1 LKFQISNLRFRKPQG
16 GLPARSVP
24 PFDKLTA
31 LSKVEGQAPDR
42 GAQAGRTIKTL
53 AEVVTHSPEDT
64 VAFGH
69 ELAKELRPPCLA
81 LLEGELGTGK
91 TTLVKGIVA
100 GLGAAREEDVT
111 SPSFTLVHEYGLPA
125 LRQARG
131 STLLPSTYAHGSTLL
146 TVPERSRREDGER
159 QSNRTVPERKSRG
172 ERSRAAQAG
181 SAGKVYHVDL
191 YRIEDARELAT
202 LGLEDLA
209 EQDATVLV
217 EWGEKLAGVLPVP
230 PRAIRV
236 RMEHLGS
243 EDRRITVERLEA

>member
-1 LKFQISNLRFRKPQG
+1 
-16 GLPARSVP
+16 V
-24 PFDKLTA
+24 
-31 LSKVEGQAPDR
+31 
-42 GAQAGRTIKTL
+42 KTL
-53 AEVVTHSPEDT
+53 AEVITHSPEET
-64 VAFGH
+64 VAFGR

-81 LLEGELGTGK
+81 LLEGELGSGK

-100 GLGAAREEDVT
+100 GLGAGREEDVT

-125 LRQARG
+125 LVRQAADAE
-131 STLLPSTYAHGSTLL
+131 P
-146 TVPERSRREDGER
+146 
-159 QSNRTVPERKSRG
+159 
-172 ERSRAAQAG
+172 AQAV

-209 EQDATVLV
+209 GQDATVLV
-217 EWGEKLAGVLPVP
+217 EWGEKLAGSGPVP
-230 PRAIRV
+230 PGGIRI